1 MDNDARGRRRLDLH
15 HFAKPLRQLAPLSG
29 MMVRLMDMRIHFYG
43 RLADSLGQDIEVE
56 IPEGCSV
63 ADLRERLAIEYPHA
77 ANALGKRVRALVGD
91 IVVADSHI
99 VRPGDSVEF
108 FPPVS
113 GG

>member
-1 MDNDARGRRRLDLH
+1 MVGRE
-15 HFAKPLRQLAPLSG
+15 G
-29 MMVRLMDMRIHFYG
+29 MKIHFYG
-43 RLADSLGQDIEVE
+43 RLAESVGRDIEIE

-63 ADLRERLAIEYPHA
+63 ADLRERLAIEYPRA
-77 ANALGKRVRALVGD
+77 ASALGQRVRALVGD
-91 IVVADSHI
+91 IVVTDSHI

>member
-1 MDNDARGRRRLDLH
+1 M
-15 HFAKPLRQLAPLSG
+15 K
-29 MMVRLMDMRIHFYG
+29 IHFYG
-43 RLADSLGQDIEVE
+43 RLAESLGRDIEIVLSDH
-56 IPEGCSV
+56 CSI
-63 ADLRERLAIEYPHA
+63 ADLRERLAVEYPQA
-77 ANALGKRVRALVGD
+77 ANALGHRARALVGD